1 MNEKQY
7 FRSLRVFYFQI
18 FMTRYSKGERP
29 RMSNDE
35 LEHLFVIFVRL
46 LNNTNSYLRNVV
58 LSGVVRGHKRIT

>member
-46 LNNTNSYLRNVV
+46 LNNTNSYFE
-58 LSGVVRGHKRIT
+58 LSFSRCDPGHKRIT